1 MYISLAAP
9 ISIIHKAIYTNF
21 GSTSPPM
28 KTAKEQSLTSLLALH
43 SPPYAPSTCARTSES
58 SASMR
63 AAAGESAVPVVE
75 AECGCMRGRGR
86 GRGRGRRSK

>member
-1 MYISLAAP
+1 
-9 ISIIHKAIYTNF
+9 
-21 GSTSPPM
+21 M
-28 KTAKEQSLTSLLALH
+28 KTAKEQSLPSILALH

-75 AECGCMRGRGR
+75 VECGCGRERGRRRGRGR
-86 GRGRGRRSK
+86 GRGRGCWRRSELNRANLQ